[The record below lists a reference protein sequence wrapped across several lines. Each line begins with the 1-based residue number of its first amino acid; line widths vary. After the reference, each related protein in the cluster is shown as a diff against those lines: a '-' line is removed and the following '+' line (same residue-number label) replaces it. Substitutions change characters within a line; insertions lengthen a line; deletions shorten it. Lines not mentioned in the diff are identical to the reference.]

1 MIKEAFKMACISYK
15 PSKIPMRGYQYER
28 KHLIELNKKYMQ
40 DSWTHAI
47 QNIDFYKSI
56 YGGENGD
63 INKFLNQMSIKLHE
77 NIKCN
82 FGI

>member
-63 INKFLNQMSIKLHE
+63 INTFLNQMSIKLHE